1 MDTALYV
8 GLAHKAA
15 LKRRMDVVA
24 HNIANMSTTAFNKE
38 RVVFRQLLVDAPGAA
53 ATSGGKIAFVQDH
66 GVLRN
71 LDTGTMVPS
80 GNDLDVFINGRA
92 YLAIE
97 GNDGKT
103 LYTRNGRMMIDN
115 DNNLSLLSGE
125 KVLDDTGSPIQFEE
139 DDVDIHIAD
148 DGTISTNGGER
159 GKLGLSQFTNEQDMK
174 RVGSSLYETSQSPK
188 PSENITDVSIRQKA
202 FESSNVNPIE
212 SMVEMIDV
220 LRAYQAA
227 SKNESSYENMR
238 KDGLKRL
245 AQVR

>member
-71 LDTGTMVPS
+71 LDSGTMVPS
-80 GNDLDVFINGRA
+80 GNDLDVFIKGRA
-92 YLAIE
+92 YLTVE
-97 GNDGKT
+97 GSDGEK

-115 DNNLSLLSGE
+115 ELNLTLLSGE
-125 KVLDDTGSPIQFEE
+125 KVLDDTGSAIQFEE
-139 DDVDIHIAD
+139 DDVEIHIAD
-148 DGTISTNGGER
+148 DGTLSTNGGER
-159 GKLGLSQFTNEQDMK
+159 GKLGLAQFTNEQDMK
-174 RVGSSLYETSQSPK
+174 RRGTSLYETSQAPK
-188 PSENITDVSIRQKA
+188 PAENITDVSVRQKA
-202 FESSNVNPIE
+202 FESSNVNAIE

-220 LRAYQAA
+220 MRAYQSA
-227 SKNESSYENMR
+227 SKNENGYENMR

>member
-71 LDTGTMVPS
+71 LDSGTMVPS
-80 GNDLDVFINGRA
+80 GNDLDVFIKGRA
-92 YLAIE
+92 YLTVE
-97 GNDGKT
+97 GSDGEK

-115 DNNLSLLSGE
+115 ELNLTLLSGE
-125 KVLDDTGSPIQFEE
+125 KVLDDTGSAIQFEE
-139 DDVDIHIAD
+139 DDVEIHIAD
-148 DGTISTNGGER
+148 DGTLSTNGGER
-159 GKLGLSQFTNEQDMK
+159 GKLGLAQFTNEQDMK
-174 RVGSSLYETSQSPK
+174 RRGTSL
-188 PSENITDVSIRQKA
+188 
-202 FESSNVNPIE
+202 
-212 SMVEMIDV
+212 
-220 LRAYQAA
+220 
-227 SKNESSYENMR
+227 
-238 KDGLKRL
+238 
-245 AQVR
+245 

>member
-71 LDTGTMVPS
+71 LDSGTMVPS
-80 GNDLDVFINGRA
+80 GNDLDVFIKGRA
-92 YLAIE
+92 YLTVE
-97 GNDGKT
+97 GSGGEK

-115 DNNLSLLSGE
+115 DLNLTLLSGE

-139 DDVDIHIAD
+139 DDVEIHIAD
-148 DGTISTNGGER
+148 DGTISSNGGER
-159 GKLGLSQFTNEQDMK
+159 GKLGLAQFTNEQDMK
-174 RVGSSLYETSQSPK
+174 RRGSSLYETSQSPK
-188 PSENITDVSIRQKA
+188 PTENVTDVTVRQKA
-202 FESSNVNPIE
+202 FESSNVNAIE

-220 LRAYQAA
+220 MRAYQNA
-227 SKNESSYENMR
+227 SKNESGYENMR